1 MRGVIFDL
9 DGTLLD
15 SLGDLAS
22 AMNRTLAGRGFP
34 THPLESYRAFVG
46 EGVQKLAERALPLG
60 KQDERAALVAAY
72 QVDYAEH
79 LLESTVPYPGIPAL
93 LDALTARR
101 LPMAVLSN
109 KPDGPTRRLVQELL
123 GRWHFR
129 GVAGERP
136 GVPRKPD
143 PAAAV
148 DLAGRMEVAPADVV
162 FVGDTLVDVL
172 CARAAGMRPV
182 GALWGFRAQ
191 ELSAS
196 GATTIRHPE
205 ELLCLVAEV
214 GSS

>member
-15 SLGDLAS
+15 SLADLAA

-34 THPLESYRAFVG
+34 THPLAAYRTFIG
-46 EGVQKLAERALPLG
+46 EGVQRLAERALPSG
-60 KQDERAALVAAY
+60 RQAERPALVAAY
-72 QVDYAEH
+72 QADYAEH
-79 LLESTVPYPGIPAL
+79 LLESTALYPGIAAL
-93 LDALTARR
+93 LDALTARC

-109 KPDGPTRRLVQELL
+109 KPDAPTRRLVEALL
-123 GRWHFR
+123 GRWHFQA
-129 GVAGERP
+129 VAGERP

-143 PAAAV
+143 PTAALE
-148 DLAGRMEVAPADVV
+148 LARRMDVTAAEVA

-182 GALWGFRAQ
+182 GALWGFRA
-191 ELSAS
+191 EEVAAS

-205 ELLCLVAEV
+205 DLLPLLAEV
-214 GSS
+214 VTA